1 MRGGLGGEMMQTL
14 AAGTVWRALGAA
26 ATRVGA
32 PGATLAA
39 ACGASGRLP
48 LAARVCAEGGV
59 AATRHAFSAVSAA
72 GRRAASSSAELVV
85 APKVAPPGLVKS
97 FKEELWRRQM
107 VATTYFTHPV
117 AALEEVKPDAGKI
130 ELAAAVF
137 QQALRLDILNRVVLW
152 QRAKKRVIARPAKT
166 RAMVSGGGKKP
177 WRQKGSGR
185 ARHGS
190 IRCVRVGNVRTRP
203 ALFVPA
209 TLNPKPACMR
219 TRVWLPGAAVAIGGA
234 GSGHQR
240 ALASDRR
247 DRVLSPE
254 PSTKPQAQ
262 P

>member
-1 MRGGLGGEMMQTL
+1 MHTR
-14 AAGTVWRALGAA
+14 AAGAVWRALGAA

-32 PGATLAA
+32 PGATFAA
-39 ACGASGRLP
+39 ACGAPGRQP
-48 LAARVCAEGGV
+48 LAARVG
-59 AATRHAFSAVSAA
+59 AACGIAASRNAFSAAGAA

-97 FKEELWRRQM
+97 FKEELWRRQK